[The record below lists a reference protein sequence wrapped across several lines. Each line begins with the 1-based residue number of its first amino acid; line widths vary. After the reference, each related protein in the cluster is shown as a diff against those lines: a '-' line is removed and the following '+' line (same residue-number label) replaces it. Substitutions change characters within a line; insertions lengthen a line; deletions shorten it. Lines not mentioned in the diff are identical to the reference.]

1 MGVSFTFLPI
11 AREVVMSEINAGTP
25 GKEAYGKFLGTCIL
39 TSDEKTPNRL
49 GGVGKNVFVE
59 SFGLGGFWMGLYI
72 STIMI

>member
-49 GGVGKNVFVE
+49 GGVVKFTCLLKVLVWGDSGWDCTFQP
-59 SFGLGGFWMGLYI
+59 
-72 STIMI
+72 